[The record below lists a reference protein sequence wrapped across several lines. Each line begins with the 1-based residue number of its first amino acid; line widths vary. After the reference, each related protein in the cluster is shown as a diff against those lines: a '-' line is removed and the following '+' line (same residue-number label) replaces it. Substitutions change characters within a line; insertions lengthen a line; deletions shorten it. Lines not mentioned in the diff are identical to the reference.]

1 MSLKKTQLYK
11 IQKIFPLFEKET
23 IIMEIKIKFLELYKI
38 LQNLNRKK
46 KKNDGEIIPLELQYR
61 IK

>member
-11 IQKIFPLFEKET
+11 IQKILPLFEKET

-46 KKNDGEIIPLELQYR
+46 KENDGENIPLEL
-61 IK
+61 

>member
-11 IQKIFPLFEKET
+11 IQKILPLFEKET

-46 KKNDGEIIPLELQYR
+46 KKNDRENIPLEL
-61 IK
+61 

>member
-11 IQKIFPLFEKET
+11 IQKILPLFKKET

-46 KKNDGEIIPLELQYR
+46 KKNDGENIPLELQYR

>member
-46 KKNDGEIIPLELQYR
+46 KKNDGENIPLEL
-61 IK
+61 